1 MSSHEESHCDD
12 FQDHLHGV
20 NEQEDEID
28 GSIVFGDTVY
38 LLVQGQEKAVNHDNK
53 QDESIKPGIDC
64 NQLDD
69 LVSERI
75 GNRKAA

>member
-20 NEQEDEID
+20 NKQEDEID
-28 GSIVFGDTVY
+28 GSIVFGDTIY
-38 LLVQGQEKAVNHDNK
+38 LLVESQEEAVNHNNK
-53 QDESIKPGIDC
+53 QDESIEPGIDS

-69 LVSERI
+69 LVSE
-75 GNRKAA
+75 GVGYRKAA